1 MTAAAM
7 VTAIITGIVLFPIL
21 LPWIPTKD
29 FSTKG
34 FIIGGLSALPFAL
47 WAFNASLDTSIWLR
61 SGSGLVYMLA
71 MPPVTAFFALNF
83 TGSTTFTSVTGVRRE
98 IYTHVPTMGRMLGT
112 GVVLM
117 IVLAIIRYSGGM

>member
-34 FIIGGLSALPFAL
+34 FIIGSLTALPFVIWTL
-47 WAFNASLDTSIWLR
+47 NATQDAPILLHY
-61 SGSGLVYMLA
+61 GSALVYMFA
-71 MPPVTAFFALNF
+71 MPPITAFFALNF
-83 TGSTTFTSVTGVRRE
+83 TGSTTYTSVTGVQKE
-98 IYTHVPTMGRMLGT
+98 IYAHVPTMGRMFGA